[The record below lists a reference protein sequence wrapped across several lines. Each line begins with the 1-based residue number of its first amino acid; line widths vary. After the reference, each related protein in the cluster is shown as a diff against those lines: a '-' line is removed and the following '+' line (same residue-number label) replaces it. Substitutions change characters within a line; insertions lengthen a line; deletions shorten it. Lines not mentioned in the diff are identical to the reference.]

1 MDVSFDYQFR
11 LILIG
16 DSTVGKSSLL
26 KYFTD
31 GRFAEIS
38 DPTIGVDFFAHMM
51 EVKDGTRIK
60 LQLWDTAGQERFR
73 SITKSY
79 YRNSVG
85 VLLVYDICN
94 HASFEH
100 IPLWLLEAK
109 RHIEPYHPVFALV
122 GTKLDLVTN
131 GENREVSV
139 EEAKKFAEQHALI
152 FVETSARTGI
162 NVRES
167 FSLVTQEIY
176 NRIKSGEYKI
186 ENGWDGIKTGFPRSN
201 SLDFNNLAMAEPV
214 QKNSCC

>member
-1 MDVSFDYQFR
+1 M
-11 LILIG
+11 
-16 DSTVGKSSLL
+16 T
-26 KYFTD
+26 
-31 GRFAEIS
+31 
-38 DPTIGVDFFAHMM
+38 
-51 EVKDGTRIK
+51 
-60 LQLWDTAGQERFR
+60 GQERFR

-139 EEAKKFAEQHALI
+139 EEAKKFSEQHGLI

-162 NVRES
+162 NVREA

-176 NRIKSGEYKI
+176 NRIKSGEYKV
-186 ENGWDGIKTGFPRSN
+186 ENGWDGIKTGKILYFYLVTQKIN
-201 SLDFNNLAMAEPV
+201 TFNFFRLSSIDLSRL
-214 QKNSCC
+214 QFGDG

>member
-1 MDVSFDYQFR
+1 M
-11 LILIG
+11 
-16 DSTVGKSSLL
+16 
-26 KYFTD
+26 
-31 GRFAEIS
+31 
-38 DPTIGVDFFAHMM
+38 
-51 EVKDGTRIK
+51 
-60 LQLWDTAGQERFR
+60 
-73 SITKSY
+73 
-79 YRNSVG
+79 
-85 VLLVYDICN
+85 LLVYDICN

-139 EEAKKFAEQHALI
+139 EEAKRFSEQHGLI

-176 NRIKSGEYKI
+176 NRIKSGEYKV
-186 ENGWDGIKTGFPRSN
+186 ENGWDGIKTG
-201 SLDFNNLAMAEPV
+201 LLILY
-214 QKNSCC
+214 

>member
-1 MDVSFDYQFR
+1 
-11 LILIG
+11 
-16 DSTVGKSSLL
+16 
-26 KYFTD
+26 
-31 GRFAEIS
+31 
-38 DPTIGVDFFAHMM
+38 MM

-79 YRNSVG
+79 YRNSGKSLNVDRDAFIYLLSFLVG

-109 RHIEPYHPVFALV
+109 RHIEPYRPVFALV

-139 EEAKKFAEQHALI
+139 EEAKRFSEQHGLI

-162 NVRES
+162 NVREA
-167 FSLVTQEIY
+167 FALVTQEIY
-176 NRIKSGEYKI
+176 NRIKSGEYKV
-186 ENGWDGIKTGFPRSN
+186 ENGWDGIKTGMFILCADKR
-201 SLDFNNLAMAEPV
+201 NL
-214 QKNSCC
+214 